1 MKKKITKC
9 YNMEI
14 NHLILFGQNIGIFGL
29 IVLAYST
36 PRIGLVGEAS
46 GRCHISGHSDK
57 MFLFLSSFFYGNLNH
72 NHEKD

>member
-46 GRCHISGHSDK
+46 GCCHISGHSDK
-57 MFLFLSSFFYGNLNH
+57 IFFMPKSSFLW
-72 NHEKD
+72 ELQS